1 MSVVRPSHRLV
12 FNVHVTSLFLN
23 SENRIVSR
31 RHGSNADCA
40 GYVFTNRPL
49 VIGESIIVR
58 IHSISEQSKGVL
70 GFGMTSCDPSLLVV
84 QGLPDDCD
92 LLYDRPEY
100 WVIEKARFA
109 DLNSGD
115 ELDFHFV
122 ESADG
127 SGEIKFAK
135 NDQKTPVSLM
145 FLDKT
150 VPLWVFFELGNI
162 REMKILESSSSY
174 HLPSSNDSITS
185 MNLTSRGF
193 TSDIPRTQS
202 NNSPSLPQSPK
213 RSKSSPTPVLQERKT
228 EVPSR
233 PNPPPIPPRPSSI
246 KQTPRTMSS
255 QFSPTPFVVAVKGQ
269 VNQLVEK
276 LNLKTGAVDR
286 IVGNQRK
293 REAPPPP
300 VASQNVGS
308 RGAQKTTSSDNECA
322 VCMEGEV
329 DCVLYTCG
337 HMCLC
342 YACAIEL
349 KKRTNSECPICRKTI
364 SDVIRTFKA

>member
-1 MSVVRPSHRLV
+1 MHLR
-12 FNVHVTSLFLN
+12 LFL
-23 SENRIVSR
+23 
-31 RHGSNADCA
+31 H
-40 GYVFTNRPL
+40 
-49 VIGESIIVR
+49 
-58 IHSISEQSKGVL
+58 
-70 GFGMTSCDPSLLVV
+70 
-84 QGLPDDCD
+84 
-92 LLYDRPEY
+92 
-100 WVIEKARFA
+100 
-109 DLNSGD
+109 
-115 ELDFHFV
+115 
-122 ESADG
+122 
-127 SGEIKFAK
+127 
-135 NDQKTPVSLM
+135 
-145 FLDKT
+145 
-150 VPLWVFFELGNI
+150 
-162 REMKILESSSSY
+162 LESSSSY

-185 MNLTSRGF
+185 TNLTPIGF

-269 VNQLVEK
+269 VNQLVER

-286 IVGNQRK
+286 IVGHQRK

-308 RGAQKTTSSDNECA
+308 RGAQKTTSSENECA
-322 VCMEGEV
+322 VCMESDV

-349 KKRTNSECPICRKTI
+349 KNRTNSECPICRKTI